1 MKPTMA
7 TLKSFI
13 RKNPGQL
20 YIKKK
25 SSFDGMTDCVEF
37 DRSAAFVPAVAP
49 ERTHPENL
57 GIAGAWC
64 VGQSRDYI
72 REFNADG
79 FRGFEVYNCCGSFV
93 LAVKAA

>member
-13 RKNPGQL
+13 RKNAGQL
-20 YIKKK
+20 FIKHK
-25 SSFDGMTDCVEF
+25 SSFDGMTDCVEQ
-37 DRSAAFVPAVAP
+37 DHKAAFLPAVAP
-49 ERTHPENL
+49 ERSFSNNL
-57 GIAGAWC
+57 GIAGAWI

-72 REFNADG
+72 NEFNAEG

-93 LAVKAA
+93 LAVKSV